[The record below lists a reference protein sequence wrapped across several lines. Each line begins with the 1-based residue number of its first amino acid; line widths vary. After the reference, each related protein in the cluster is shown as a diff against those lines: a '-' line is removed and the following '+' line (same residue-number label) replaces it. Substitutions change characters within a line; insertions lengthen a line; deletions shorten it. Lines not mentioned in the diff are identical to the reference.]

1 MAGAELRLDP
11 VPNSVPTARRWLRE
25 ALEFDGRVNVDIACL
40 LLSELVTNAL
50 LHARTQLT
58 VCAIDNGDAV
68 RVVVID
74 SGDPPARGY
83 ASLVDATGR
92 GLDIVSSLAD
102 AWGIEPNGDDTP
114 GTTAWFELNRLTHAT
129 VAARGDRSA

>member
-25 ALEFDGRVNVDIACL
+25 ALEFDGRVDVDIACL

-50 LHARTQLT
+50 LHARTPLT
-58 VCAIDNGDAV
+58 VRALDDSRAV
-68 RVVVID
+68 RVAVID
-74 SGDPPARGY
+74 SGTPLRGY
-83 ASLVDATGR
+83 APLDGSAGR

-114 GTTAWFELNRLTHAT
+114 GTTAWFELNRLTHT
-129 VAARGDRSA
+129 PVAAQGDRSA